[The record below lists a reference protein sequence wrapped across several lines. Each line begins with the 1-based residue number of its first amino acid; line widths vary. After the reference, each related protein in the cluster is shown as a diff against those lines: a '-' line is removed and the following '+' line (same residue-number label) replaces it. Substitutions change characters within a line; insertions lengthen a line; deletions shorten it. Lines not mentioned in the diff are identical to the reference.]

1 VPLDYSLANEAI
13 FDLGSIWH
21 HYAEHASLRVADEV
35 LQRIHATVVRTIAQR
50 PRAGR
55 LRLELGDLIYSYPVI
70 PYVVFYEVDGRRVR
84 ILRILHGHRD
94 IHEPLM
100 SLLAVGKTA
109 MYRACFVTSV
119 R

>member
-1 VPLDYSLANEAI
+1 VPPDYGLANEAI
-13 FDLGSIWH
+13 SDLGLIWDY
-21 HYAEHASLRVADEV
+21 YAERASLRVADEV
-35 LQRIHATVVRTIAQR
+35 LQRMHVTFVRTIAQR

-55 LRLELGDLIYSYPVI
+55 PRLELGDQIYSFPVI

-100 SLLAVGKTA
+100 SLLAVG
-109 MYRACFVTSV
+109 
-119 R
+119 